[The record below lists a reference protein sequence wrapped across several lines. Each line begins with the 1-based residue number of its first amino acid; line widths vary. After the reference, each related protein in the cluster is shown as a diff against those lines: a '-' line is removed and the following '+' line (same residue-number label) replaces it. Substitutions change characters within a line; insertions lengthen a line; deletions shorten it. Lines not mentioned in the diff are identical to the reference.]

1 MQKIEN
7 FPQRRSLFIFDL
19 EFIGDVRNLETCKIW
34 EVAVY
39 SVQKGLWFK
48 AVVDP
53 DPTLQVFPPPPIEE
67 LPQLTREFLTN
78 ENALPWLK
86 IFPRLS
92 EWVQTMCLV
101 GQVPVFISHNT
112 FRADKPILEFEC
124 QRSGLKMPYEWYFFD
139 SLHYSRF
146 RMRQSSGNYSL
157 TGIYTTLFN
166 ETFENA
172 HRAEADVRACHRIL
186 AQLTNN
192 TWTLTGPM
200 YPTYSTSLRAV
211 RWVGQRAE
219 MLLNNEEIHSLEALL
234 LLVQKNVRSDYLTN
248 CLEET
253 NSIRQTVRKLF
264 HTDSTTTLP
273 LDNVENIATSLIE
286 MLHSRPFSHS
296 FVLKSQMSAT
306 TH

>member
-7 FPQRRSLFIFDL
+7 FPLRRSLFIFDL
-19 EFIGDVRNLETCKIW
+19 EFIGDVRQLETCKIW

-67 LPQLTREFLTN
+67 LPQLTRAFLTK
-78 ENALPWLK
+78 ENALPWSQ
-86 IFPRLS
+86 IFPRLL
-92 EWVQTMCLV
+92 EWVRTMCLV

-124 QRSGLKMPYEWYFFD
+124 QRSALKMPCEWYFFD

-146 RMRQSSGNYSL
+146 RMRQSNGNYSL
-157 TGIYTTLFN
+157 TGIYTTLFH

-192 TWTLTGPM
+192 TWALTGPM

-211 RWVGQRAE
+211 RWIGQRAE
-219 MLLNNEEIHSLEALL
+219 ILLNNEKIHSLEALL
-234 LLVQKNVRSDYLTN
+234 LLLQKNARSDYLTN

-253 NSIRQTVRKLF
+253 KSIRQTVNKLF
-264 HTDSTTTLP
+264 HTGFKSTLP
-273 LDNVENIATSLIE
+273 QDNVENIATSLIE
-286 MLHSRPFSHS
+286 MLHNRPFSHS
-296 FVLKSQMSAT
+296 FVLKSQMSVAT
-306 TH
+306 Q